1 MSMSW
6 GGGVVGIIELVLGEG
21 VEVLNEHVLGG
32 GGGGGGGIV
41 ESVREGGGGGGI
53 EVLNVHVL
61 GGGMID
67 LVLGGVEVLNEHILL
82 ILSWGGCVCV
92 K

>member
-6 GGGVVGIIELVLGEG
+6 GGRAAGIIEFVLGEG

-32 GGGGGGGIV
+32 IV
-41 ESVREGGGGGGI
+41 ESVPGG
-53 EVLNVHVL
+53 E
-61 GGGMID
+61 
-67 LVLGGVEVLNEHILL
+67 LL
-82 ILSWGGCVCV
+82 ILSWGGRGV